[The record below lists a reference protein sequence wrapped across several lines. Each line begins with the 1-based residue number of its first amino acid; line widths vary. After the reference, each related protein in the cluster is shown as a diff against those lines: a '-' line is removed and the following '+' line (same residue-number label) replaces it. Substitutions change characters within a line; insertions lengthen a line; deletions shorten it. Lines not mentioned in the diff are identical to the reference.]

1 MLAPV
6 ACADETGRSPRPL
19 APPERK
25 AGPGPLGRGGARWLG
40 TTTRRGGGLGCCTLP
55 DVAEPTTITI
65 GLKDQQFQ
73 VAEGEELTF
82 GRSQRT
88 TICLDPADLGISR
101 VAGSLEADAGVWW
114 LVNKSTVRPLEVVD
128 DVGIRTVLPPGRRIA
143 VTAPITVI
151 VEGAMRRHALT
162 VDLPEWAVGAVTPD
176 PMALAEA
183 DEGNPTRAAADV
195 SITTADKLAL
205 VALFAGYLEPF
216 PRYDPHPKSYADAAA
231 RLDWPRTTL
240 VKRVEYLR
248 TRLTNAGVPNLL
260 GENALQH
267 LAEWALATGLISRTD
282 LGLLPPR

>member
-1 MLAPV
+1 V
-6 ACADETGRSPRPL
+6 A
-19 APPERK
+19 
-25 AGPGPLGRGGARWLG
+25 GA
-40 TTTRRGGGLGCCTLP
+40 TNTL
-55 DVAEPTTITI
+55 TI
-65 GLKDQQFQ
+65 GLGNQRFE
-73 VAEGEELTF
+73 VGAGEGLTF
-82 GRSQRT
+82 GRSPRT
-88 TICLDPADLGISR
+88 TLCLDPADLGISR

-128 DVGIRTVLPPGRRIA
+128 DVGIRTVLPPGRRLA

-162 VDLPEWAVGAVTPD
+162 VDLPE
-176 PMALAEA
+176 EA
-183 DEGNPTRAAADV
+183 QGTTASAAFSGPPSEGNPTRAASEV
-195 SITTADKLAL
+195 SITSADKLAL

-240 VKRVEYLR
+240 VKRVEYMR

-267 LAEWALATGLISRTD
+267 LAEWALATGLVSRAD
-282 LGLLPPR
+282 LALLPPR

>member
-1 MLAPV
+1 MN
-6 ACADETGRSPRPL
+6 
-19 APPERK
+19 
-25 AGPGPLGRGGARWLG
+25 
-40 TTTRRGGGLGCCTLP
+40 
-55 DVAEPTTITI
+55 EPNSITI
-65 GLKDQQFQ
+65 GLRGQRYE
-73 VAEGEELTF
+73 VAEGEGLTF

-88 TICLDPADLGISR
+88 TLCLDPSDLGISR
-101 VAGSLEADAGVWW
+101 IAGSLEADAGVWW

-151 VEGAMRRHALT
+151 VEGATRRHALT
-162 VDLPEWAVGAVTPD
+162 VDLPE
-176 PMALAEA
+176 AEA
-183 DEGNPTRAAADV
+183 RADQAGGPVPTLEVEGNPTSAASDV
-195 SITTADKLAL
+195 SITPADKLSL

-267 LAEWALATGLISRTD
+267 LAEWALATGLISRAD
-282 LGLLPPR
+282 LALLPPR